1 MALLLLLPATALAL
15 MSIGLIDEALRLPLQ
30 VGLSSIF
37 WALCAAAGAIALGLI
52 VTGRPA

>member
-15 MSIGLIDEALRLPLQ
+15 MSIGLIDEALRLPLH

-37 WALCAAAGAIALGLI
+37 WALCAAAGSAALALIA
-52 VTGRPA
+52 TGRTA